1 MKTPPITRG
10 AMTALAFLAAML
22 VFPVAASAAT
32 AGADTM
38 PWDQGL
44 TVIMNALSGNT
55 VKIIGVIMIIGAGL
69 LIAFSEGAAIKR
81 VAWIVVGLGI
91 ALNAASFLT
100 LMFPNASGFQII
112 RPADAIRPILSLL

>member
-1 MKTPPITRG
+1 MNTPQLTRR
-10 AMTALAFLAAML
+10 ALTALLFLAAML
-22 VFPVAASAAT
+22 LLPVAASAST
-32 AGADTM
+32 TGDTM

-100 LMFPNASGFQII
+100 LMFPNASGHQII
-112 RPADAIRPILSLL
+112 RRATDFRPILSLL